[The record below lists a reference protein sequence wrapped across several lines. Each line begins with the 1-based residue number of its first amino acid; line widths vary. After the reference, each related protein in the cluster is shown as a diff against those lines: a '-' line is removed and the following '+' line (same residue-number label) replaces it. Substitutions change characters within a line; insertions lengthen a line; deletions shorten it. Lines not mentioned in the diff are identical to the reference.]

1 MSPQVIVCFGYHY
14 GRLRVQRRSLRS
26 PLIIVSCSH
35 EHQTRPF
42 PKFFK
47 YLYQYE
53 MRYNYNVSTP

>member
-26 PLIIVSCSH
+26 PVIIVSLGD
-35 EHQTRPF
+35 EHYTRSL

-53 MRYNYNVSTP
+53 MRYNYNLSTP